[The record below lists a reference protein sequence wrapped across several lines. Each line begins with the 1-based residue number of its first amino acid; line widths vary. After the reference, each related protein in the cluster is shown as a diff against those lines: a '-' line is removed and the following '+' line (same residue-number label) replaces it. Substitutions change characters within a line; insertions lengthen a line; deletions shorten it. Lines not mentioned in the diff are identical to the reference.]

1 MTTATNDLSKLC
13 DKISL
18 KFGINCLNYGEA
30 HEVILENEGANYASI
45 DQAVP
50 CAVNDNYDLV
60 LFIVRTGSNPKDQVK
75 GGYRNKLSREVTFKL
90 IGNSKNAD
98 AEFNLT
104 AIINS
109 IPGLNYTGTDN
120 SAKSIAQTYF
130 GTEEHNFE
138 TYFFSIDFTN
148 VETIVCERC

>member
-1 MTTATNDLSKLC
+1 MTNVTNDLQKLY
-13 DKISL
+13 DKIDL
-18 KFGINCLNYGEA
+18 KFGQNCLNYGEG
-30 HEVILENEGANYASI
+30 HEVILSNEGANYQSI
-45 DQAVP
+45 EQKIP
-50 CAVNDNYDLV
+50 CSVNDNYDLV
-60 LFIVRTGSNPKDQVK
+60 LFIVRTGSSPKDQVK

-90 IGNSKNAD
+90 IGNSKGPD

-138 TYFFSIDFTN
+138 TYFFAIDFTN

>member
-1 MTTATNDLSKLC
+1 MTTTTNDLQKLC
-13 DKISL
+13 DKINA

-45 DQAVP
+45 EQKVP
-50 CAVNDNYDLV
+50 CSVNDNYDLV
-60 LFIVRTGSNPKDQVK
+60 LFIVRTGASPKDQLK

-98 AEFNLT
+98 SEFNLT

-120 SAKSIAQTYF
+120 AAKSIAQTYF
-130 GTEEHNFE
+130 GTEEHQFE

>member
-1 MTTATNDLSKLC
+1 MLYPL
-13 DKISL
+13 
-18 KFGINCLNYGEA
+18 
-30 HEVILENEGANYASI
+30 
-45 DQAVP
+45 
-50 CAVNDNYDLV
+50 LV
-60 LFIVRTGSNPKDQVK
+60 LFFVRINANPKDQVK
-75 GGYRNKLSREVTFKL
+75 GGFKNKLSREVTFKL
-90 IGNSKNAD
+90 IGNSKGPD

-109 IPGLNYTGTDN
+109 IPGLTYAGTDN

-138 TYFFSIDFTN
+138 TFFFAIDFTN

>member
-1 MTTATNDLSKLC
+1 MTTAKNDLSKLC
-13 DKISL
+13 DKIGL

-45 DQAVP
+45 EQAVP

-60 LFIVRTGSNPKDQVK
+60 LFIVRTGSSPKDQLK

-90 IGNSKNAD
+90 IGNSKGPN